1 MVRVV
6 LGTFSCNTGDGGCGS
21 IESQNMV
28 VNGDVVVGTFN
39 HKTQIMVVRL
49 ITTNLERIVC

>member
-28 VNGDVVVGTFN
+28 VNGGEGGFGN
-39 HKTQIMVVRL
+39 IQL
-49 ITTNLERIVC
+49 